1 MVAFGHG
8 WRPNSHERVHN
19 THFSNR
25 SKIRAKRHFD
35 RKTGMGVEAAI
46 PTDVADEVQVSDL
59 RRVVSVNADVETISR
74 ENVVEFQVLI
84 GQG

>member
-1 MVAFGHG
+1 
-8 WRPNSHERVHN
+8 
-19 THFSNR
+19 
-25 SKIRAKRHFD
+25 
-35 RKTGMGVEAAI
+35 MGVEAAI